1 MKLIQNFHDLDDTP
15 NRKIVLEVLEA
26 GLASIQPQ
34 HVMRKKFVVHGNIL
48 TISEHQYDL
57 RQFKNVYLLGF
68 GKGAAGISKQIEKTL
83 GDKLKKGYVIDT
95 SPEHFTR
102 KIDFTLGTHPLPSKE
117 NFQFTQK
124 VIHELSALGAD
135 DLVLVV
141 ICGGGSAMLVAP
153 IDDVSLDDK
162 ITMNKALLKS
172 GADIIQMNTVRKRLS
187 AVKGGKLAKILYP
200 ARVASLI
207 FSDVPGNDLAFIAS
221 GPTVKDPT
229 TIADAEKIIK
239 KFHLDEKFGEIIQKF
254 TETPHENKYFT
265 KVDNI
270 LMLSNLTALN
280 AMKTEAKKH
289 GINARI
295 FSDTFQG
302 FAAEVGRELI
312 ARTRKNEMLL
322 IGGETTVKVTGD
334 GVGGRNQEVVL
345 ASIPLIENDGI
356 VVAAI
361 ASDGWDNSKNAGAIA
376 DITTLDQEVRLNLDP
391 YTFIHNNDSYTYF
404 EKVGDGIKTGRLPSN
419 VSDLIVI
426 LKK

>member
-1 MKLIQNFHDLDDTP
+1 
-15 NRKIVLEVLEA
+15 
-26 GLASIQPQ
+26 
-34 HVMRKKFVVHGNIL
+34 
-48 TISEHQYDL
+48 
-57 RQFKNVYLLGF
+57 
-68 GKGAAGISKQIEKTL
+68 
-83 GDKLKKGYVIDT
+83 
-95 SPEHFTR
+95 
-102 KIDFTLGTHPLPSKE
+102 
-117 NFQFTQK
+117 
-124 VIHELSALGAD
+124 
-135 DLVLVV
+135 
-141 ICGGGSAMLVAP
+141 
-153 IDDVSLDDK
+153 
-162 ITMNKALLKS
+162 
-172 GADIIQMNTVRKRLS
+172 MNTVRKRLS